1 VLANQAAEL
10 VDRLELD
17 VMSAGVCLPCLTFV
31 AFPLDAGREHEARR
45 EARELTPILW
55 NEGLDPAV
63 MLALETARRDAVR
76 GAAEA
81 IEDVDRHGPKSM
93 VVLAVVWRLAEQLV
107 EIMRLRAAQRLD
119 PLIAD

>member
-1 VLANQAAEL
+1 
-10 VDRLELD
+10 
-17 VMSAGVCLPCLTFV
+17 
-31 AFPLDAGREHEARR
+31 
-45 EARELTPILW
+45 
-55 NEGLDPAV
+55 